1 MPMHLIS
8 GRKQSQICI
17 RSEVCDDHL
26 ISVALP
32 APRDRPDL
40 RLAGKDGLG
49 LRAEPWFATRAILG
63 GLGPILCWFRIDNW
77 KRPNNRKRLA

>member
-1 MPMHLIS
+1 MPMYIIS

-17 RSEVCDDHL
+17 RSEACDDHL
-26 ISVALP
+26 LSVAFP
-32 APRDRPDL
+32 APRDRPGL

-49 LRAEPWFATRAILG
+49 LKAEPWFATGAILG
-63 GLGPILCWFRIDNW
+63 ALGLILCWFRIANW